1 MSDVLSWIMFGLIV
15 GIIANIID
23 PRPAAGGILG
33 AIVLGIVGALVGGF
47 LGNLLFGVGV
57 TGFNISSFIV
67 AILGSLLLLF
77 VSRALVRR

>member
-1 MSDVLSWIMFGLIV
+1 MIDPQPSSGGMFGAVIL
-15 GIIANIID
+15 
-23 PRPAAGGILG
+23 GILG
-33 AIVLGIVGALVGGF
+33 AVIGGF

-77 VSRALVRR
+77 AGRAISSPRV